1 MAVSHKDKLKIVAL
15 MRREVS
21 TSPHTSKE
29 PAWERV
35 FDLMGDD
42 EFALPPQAEEVG
54 TYDDILGDELMSKV
68 VDLSDDLT
76 LWEIVQLG
84 KLGVL
89 DEE

>member
-1 MAVSHKDKLKIVAL
+1 
-15 MRREVS
+15 
-21 TSPHTSKE
+21 
-29 PAWERV
+29 
-35 FDLMGDD
+35 MGDD

-84 KLGVL
+84 EKGVL

>member
-15 MRREVS
+15 MRREVPG
-21 TSPHTSKE
+21 SPPTSKE

-42 EFALPPQAEEVG
+42 EFALPPHAEEVG
-54 TYDDILGDELMSKV
+54 TYDDLLGNQLMSKV

-76 LWEIVQLG
+76 LWEIVELG
-84 KLGVL
+84 KYGVL